1 MPTEKREE
9 IANLIEAN
17 KEVLSTLP
25 KINEKN
31 VQEYKNKIDEIYKE
45 YDKYRERQTVGINNW
60 PTYEEGELP
69 ILALNDQDHIV
80 VFLSSLAYDT
90 GQDDYNNFFN
100 SSAYVTFQLYTED
113 YSSYV
118 TVTMSGHKTLFTAN
132 NIYGASNNN
141 TNLHWGSN
149 ITGLDFKAYP
159 DVKSWDTYRNNNAN
173 VMFSHLY
180 GYRIYLKHWYTLQ
193 QTSTQEIAVNGKRL
207 KITFVWTVLPVA
219 GNRPDGSPFWTTG
232 TP

>member
-1 MPTEKREE
+1 
-9 IANLIEAN
+9 
-17 KEVLSTLP
+17 
-25 KINEKN
+25 
-31 VQEYKNKIDEIYKE
+31 
-45 YDKYRERQTVGINNW
+45 
-60 PTYEEGELP
+60 
-69 ILALNDQDHIV
+69 
-80 VFLSSLAYDT
+80 
-90 GQDDYNNFFN
+90 
-100 SSAYVTFQLYTED
+100 VTFQLYTED

-132 NIYGASNNN
+132 NIYGASNYN
-141 TNLHWGSN
+141 TSLHWGSN